1 LSNNENIKITFP
13 DGNSKEF
20 PKGTSSLEIAAS
32 ISKGL
37 AEDVLVA
44 EVNGKLVDLVNPI
57 SEDSSV
63 KFYKFAD
70 DEGRKVYWH
79 TTSHIMAQAVE
90 ELFPGAKFGVGPP
103 IENGF
108 YYDVDTEHKFTEED
122 LKKIEDRMLEIAKR
136 DLKTV
141 REELKREDAI
151 EYFKS
156 KRVDPYKVEILE
168 DIAKNEEYVSLYHQ
182 GGFTD
187 LCRGPHMPTTAK
199 LKNIKLLSVSGSYWR
214 GDSDRQQL
222 QRIYGVSF
230 PKKKELDEYLH
241 LLEEAKRRDHRKLGK
256 ELELFMFHE
265 YCPGAPF
272 WLPNGMVIFKELEK
286 YWRDIHDNNGYNEIN
301 TPILVKDKLF
311 AQSGHLD
318 HYKEHMFKVEDGDE
332 TYYLK
337 PMNCPE
343 ATLVYSSKMRS
354 YKDLPLRLSEIGRLH
369 RNELRGAL
377 GGMFRVRQITMDD
390 AHIFCTPE
398 QIQQEIT
405 GVMGLIKRFYALF
418 GLEPRFYL
426 STRPDE
432 AMGTKE
438 AWDNAEA
445 ALAAALDA
453 NELKYEVKEKDGA
466 FYGPKIDVHIKDAL
480 NRDWQIATIQ
490 LDSNLPERFDL
501 TYEGSDGQKHRP
513 VMVHRAIFGSFERF
527 IGMIIEHFAGNFPL
541 WLSPLQ
547 VAVLAITDNQL
558 EYAKEINDKLRNA
571 GFRTALDDRSEKVG
585 YKIRDWET
593 KKVPYMIVLGDKE
606 KQNGNITVRAHKKG
620 DLGVFELENFIARI
634 AEERDTKKINS

>member
-1 LSNNENIKITFP
+1 MSNNNINITFP
-13 DGNSKEF
+13 DGSKKEF
-20 PKGTSSLEIAAS
+20 AKGTTALEIAAS

-44 EVNGKLVDLVNPI
+44 DLNGKATDLTAPI
-57 SEDSSV
+57 NDDASI

-70 DEGRKVYWH
+70 DEGKKVYWH
-79 TTSHIMAQAVE
+79 TTSHIMAQAIE
-90 ELFPGAKFGVGPP
+90 ELFPGARFGVGPP

-108 YYDVDTEHKFTEED
+108 YYDVDSEHKFTEED
-122 LKKIEDRMLEIAKR
+122 LKKIEDKMLEIAKR
-136 DLKTV
+136 DLKTQ
-141 REELKREDAI
+141 REEIKRTDAI

-156 KRVDPYKVEILE
+156 KRIDPFKVEILE
-168 DIAKNEEYVSLYHQ
+168 DIAKNEDVVSLYHQ

-199 LKNIKLLSVSGSYWR
+199 LKNVKLLSVSGSYWR
-214 GDSDRQQL
+214 GDSNRQQL

-230 PKKKELDEYLH
+230 PKKKDLDEHLH

-265 YCPGAPF
+265 FSPGAPF

-286 YWRDIHDNNGYNEIN
+286 YWRDIHDNNGYEEIN

-311 AQSGHLD
+311 EQSGHLE
-318 HYKEHMFKVEDGDE
+318 HYKDNMFRVDDGE
-332 TYYLK
+332 EVYYLK

-405 GVMGLIKRFYALF
+405 GVMKLVKQFYALF
-418 GLEPRFYL
+418 ELEPRYYL
-426 STRPDE
+426 STRPDD

-438 AWDNAEA
+438 VWDAAEA
-445 ALAAALDA
+445 SLAAALKA
-453 NELKYEVKEKDGA
+453 NNLSYEVKEKDGA
-466 FYGPKIDVHIKDAL
+466 FYGPKIDIHIKDAL

-490 LDSNLPERFDL
+490 LDYNLPNRFDL
-501 TYEGSDGQKHRP
+501 NYEGGDGQKHRP

-527 IGMIIEHFAGNFPL
+527 IGMLIEHYAGNFPL
-541 WLSPLQ
+541 WLAPVQ
-547 VAVLAITDNQL
+547 VAVMPISDNQMD
-558 EYAKEINDKLRNA
+558 YAKEIHAKLKENKFRAELDERN
-571 GFRTALDDRSEKVG
+571 EKIG

-593 KKVPYMIVLGDKE
+593 KKAPYMIVVGDKE
-606 KQNGNITVRAHKKG
+606 KQSGNITVRAHKKG
-620 DLGVFELENFIARI
+620 DLGAFEVNDFIKSLT
-634 AEERDTKKINS
+634 EERDTKKVNH

>member
-1 LSNNENIKITFP
+1 MSNNENIKITFP

-20 PKGTSSLEIAAS
+20 PKGTSSLDIAKS

-37 AEDVLVA
+37 AEDVLVS
-44 EVNGKLVDLVNPI
+44 EVNGNLVDLVKPI
-57 SEDSSV
+57 NEDSSV
-63 KFYKFAD
+63 KFYKFGD

-79 TTSHIMAQAVE
+79 TTSHIMAQAIE

-108 YYDVDTEHKFTEED
+108 YYDVDSAHKFTEED
-122 LKKIEDRMLEIAKR
+122 LKKIEDKMLEIAKR
-136 DLKTV
+136 DLVTT

-151 EYFKS
+151 AYFKS
-156 KRVDPYKVEILE
+156 KRVDEYKVEILE
-168 DIAKNEEYVSLYHQ
+168 DIAKNDEYVSLYHQ

-199 LKNIKLLSVSGSYWR
+199 LKNVKLLSVSGSYWR

-222 QRIYGVSF
+222 QRIYGISF
-230 PKKKELDEYLH
+230 PKKKELDEHLH
-241 LLEEAKRRDHRKLGK
+241 LLEEAKKRDHRKLGK

-265 YCPGAPF
+265 YSPGAPF

-286 YWRDIHDNNGYNEIN
+286 LWRDIHDNNGYDEIN
-301 TPILVKDKLF
+301 TPIMVKDKLF
-311 AQSGHLD
+311 EQSGHLE
-318 HYKEHMFKVEDGDE
+318 HYKENMFRIDDGDE

-343 ATLVYSSKMRS
+343 ATLVYSNKMRS

-398 QIQQEIT
+398 QIQPEIT
-405 GVMGLIKRFYALF
+405 GVMGLIKRFYAIF
-418 GLEPRFYL
+418 GLEPRFFL
-426 STRPDE
+426 STRPDN

-438 AWDNAEA
+438 VWDKAEA
-445 ALAAALDA
+445 SLAAALEA
-453 NELKYEVKEKDGA
+453 NDLKYEVNEKDGA
-466 FYGPKIDVHIKDAL
+466 FYGPKIDVNIKDAL

-490 LDSNLPERFDL
+490 LDYNLPERFDL

-527 IGMIIEHFAGNFPL
+527 IGMIIEHFGGNFPL
-541 WLSPLQ
+541 WLSPFQ
-547 VAVLAITDNQL
+547 VAVLPITDSQMD
-558 EYAKEINDKLRNA
+558 YAKSVYDKFRAA
-571 GFRTALDDRSEKVG
+571 GFRAELDPRSEKIG

-606 KQNGNITVRAHKKG
+606 MQAGNITVRAHKRG
-620 DLGVFELENFIARI
+620 DLGKFELDAFISSLI
-634 AEERDTKKINS
+634 EERDSKKIN

>member
-1 LSNNENIKITFP
+1 MSSNGQINITFP
-13 DGNSKEF
+13 DGNKKEF
-20 PKGTSSLEIAAS
+20 PKGTTSLDIASS

-44 EVNGKLVDLVNPI
+44 DVNGKAVDLTAPI
-57 SEDSSV
+57 NEDASI
-63 KFYKFAD
+63 KFHKFGD
-70 DEGRKVYWH
+70 DEGKKVYWH

-108 YYDVDTEHKFTEED
+108 YYDIDSEHKFTDED
-122 LKKIEDRMLEIAKR
+122 LRKIEERMLEIAKR
-136 DLKTV
+136 DLKTQ
-141 REELKREDAI
+141 REELKRIDAI
-151 EYFKS
+151 EYFKN
-156 KRVDPYKVEILE
+156 KRIDPYKVEILE
-168 DIAKNEEYVSLYHQ
+168 DIAKNEDVVSLYHQ
-182 GGFTD
+182 GEFTD

-199 LKNIKLLSVSGSYWR
+199 LKNVRLLSVSGSYWR
-214 GDSDRQQL
+214 GDSERQQL
-222 QRIYGVSF
+222 QRIYGISF
-230 PKKKELDEYLH
+230 PKKKDLDDYIS
-241 LLEEAKRRDHRKLGK
+241 LLEEAKKRDHRKLGK

-265 YCPGAPF
+265 YSPGAPF
-272 WLPNGMVIFKELEK
+272 WLPNGMILFKELEK
-286 YWRDIHDNNGYNEIN
+286 YWREIHDNNGYEEIN

-311 AQSGHLD
+311 EQSGHLE
-318 HYKEHMFKVEDGDE
+318 HYKDNMFKVEDREE

-354 YKDLPLRLSEIGRLH
+354 YKDLPIRLSEIGRLH

-398 QIQQEIT
+398 QIQEEIT

-418 GLEPRFYL
+418 DLEPRYYL
-426 STRPDE
+426 STMPDE

-438 AWDNAEA
+438 TWDAAEA
-445 ALAAALDA
+445 SLAAALDA
-453 NELKYEVKEKDGA
+453 NGLKYEVKEKDGA
-466 FYGPKIDVHIKDAL
+466 FYGPKIDIHIKDAL

-490 LDSNLPERFDL
+490 LDYNLPSRFDL
-501 TYEGSDGQKHRP
+501 TYEGGDGQKHRP

-527 IGMIIEHFAGNFPL
+527 IGMLIEHFAGNFPL
-541 WLSPLQ
+541 WLAPIQ
-547 VAVLAITDNQL
+547 VAVIPITDNQID
-558 EYAKEINDKLRNA
+558 YAKEIYKKLKESK
-571 GFRTALDDRSEKVG
+571 FRAVLDTRSEKVG

-606 KQNGNITVRAHKKG
+606 KQAGNITVRAHKKG
-620 DLGVFELENFIARI
+620 DLGTFGIDDFIKSLT
-634 AEERDTKKINS
+634 EERESKRVAK